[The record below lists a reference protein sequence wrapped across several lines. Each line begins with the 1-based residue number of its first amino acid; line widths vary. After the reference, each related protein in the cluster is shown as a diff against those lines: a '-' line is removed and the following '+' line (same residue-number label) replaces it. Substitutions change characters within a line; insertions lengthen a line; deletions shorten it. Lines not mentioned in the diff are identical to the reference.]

1 MEFGDLAKMAAHFAA
16 LEVAE
21 IKSLEH
27 GLKVCAERIEQT
39 AKEEIGHYQSAVG
52 PYVAWS
58 PLAESTE
65 EQKAKKGYPAN
76 SPLLASGEMQKSIQ
90 HEVSALTA
98 IIGSTDKKM
107 VYHEFGTVRIP
118 PRPVMG
124 PAAYRNK
131 DFILETI
138 GHAVVSGI
146 VGGSLSGR
154 VLKEG

>member
-1 MEFGDLAKMAAHFAA
+1 MAVHFAA
-16 LEVAE
+16 LELAQ

-39 AKEEIGHYQSAVG
+39 AKEEIGHYQNAIG
-52 PYVAWS
+52 PYPAWS

-76 SPLLASGEMQKSIQ
+76 SPLLASGEMQKSIK
-90 HEVSALTA
+90 HEVSGLEA
-98 IIGSTDKKM
+98 IVGATDKKM

-118 PRPVMG
+118 PRPVIG

-131 DFILETI
+131 EFILKTI
-138 GHAVVSGI
+138 GEAAVTGI
-146 VGGSLSGR
+146 VGGMLSGR
-154 VLKEG
+154 VLRG

>member
-1 MEFGDLAKMAAHFAA
+1 MEFGDLAKLAAHFAA
-16 LEVAE
+16 LEAAE

-27 GLKVCAERIEQT
+27 GLKVCAEQIEKT
-39 AKEEIGHYQSAVG
+39 AKEEIGHYQNAIG
-52 PYVAWS
+52 PYPAWS

-90 HEVSALTA
+90 NEVSALTA

-131 DFILETI
+131 EFILKTI
-138 GHAVVSGI
+138 GEAAMSGI

-154 VLKEG
+154 VLRG